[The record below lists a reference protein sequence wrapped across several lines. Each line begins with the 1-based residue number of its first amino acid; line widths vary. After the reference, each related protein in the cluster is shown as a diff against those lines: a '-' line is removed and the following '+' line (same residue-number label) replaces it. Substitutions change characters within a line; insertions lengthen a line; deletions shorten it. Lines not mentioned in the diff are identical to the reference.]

1 MNGISILLDRDK
13 IRTDG
18 GTQARTEI
26 NEATVREYAET
37 LRQAAVE
44 ELPWPF
50 PDVIVFYDGENHW
63 LGDGFHRV
71 NAAKQAEYHQVSA
84 EVRQGTRRDAVL
96 FAVGA
101 NATHG
106 LRRSQADKRR
116 AIETLLRDDEWG
128 RWSDREIARR
138 CNVSHPTVAAIRA
151 EVTGNFSSER
161 VYVDKHGNE
170 TRMETASIGN
180 SKWQV
185 NTGEKKQRL
194 ANDWLRNYQG
204 ADGRHWYDLTD
215 TQTWHANSP
224 CAQRAVAEGIGIAYL
239 RIAREMLLEE
249 QHKAEQAKRQD
260 ADGRLPPH
268 ACPRCRAE
276 RTQILMGMNHWRCKN
291 CGREFDSS
299 GKIPQGQPEPDGYE
313 MDGIIAIDREPPVTT
328 DVVPPVKG
336 LPKDY
341 SVKPLIECFADEE
354 VNPEINSDGIYKVQV
369 GILVGYVRSWVV
381 QERGGRWEVLNEI
394 ASQQG
399 DDIEALRCWL
409 PVANK
414 HYYVSDLVEAC
425 RIVASQH
432 AESKIADDDDENKIK
447 KLMNECYHLAADLRQ
462 RNTAKA
468 FCIMKVMLAGN
479 TLLDAVNAYKSA

>member
-50 PDVIVFYDGENHW
+50 PDVIVFYDGENYW

-170 TRMETASIGN
+170 TRMETASIG
-180 SKWQV
+180 
-185 NTGEKKQRL
+185 KKFNQGKQAELNMEAKDWL
-194 ANDWLRNYQG
+194 ANYRDEW
-204 ADGRHWYDLTD
+204 GR
-215 TQTWHANSP
+215 TWQKLEENQVHHANSP
-224 CAQRAVAEGIGIAYL
+224 CYQAFVRAFSEKLDGLEPKHALKTAL
-239 RIAREMLLEE
+239 WML
-249 QHKAEQAKRQD
+249 RQD
-260 ADGRLPPH
+260 QEEYYQDMATETFLHDVAHPEEDRMIAAALAPETAAPPKPSPPPTWMLYTPTSHSLCPLCDGHVEWEETSNYGRCEKCREYVWCDGTRYAAPDIPPYITKLFGRPIDENGYFVTATPAPAAPDEFLKSKTRLIDLAWGDEP
-268 ACPRCRAE
+268 E
-276 RTQILMGMNHWRCKN
+276 
-291 CGREFDSS
+291 
-299 GKIPQGQPEPDGYE
+299 QPEQLRSKVDDQIEDLVTAVRALNRKERKLMVDFCSNMQRDEYE
-313 MDGIIAIDREPPVTT
+313 TPAQQRVWGAM
-328 DVVPPVKG
+328 
-336 LPKDY
+336 
-341 SVKPLIECFADEE
+341 S
-354 VNPEINSDGIYKVQV
+354 
-369 GILVGYVRSWVV
+369 
-381 QERGGRWEVLNEI
+381 EVLR
-394 ASQQG
+394 
-399 DDIEALRCWL
+399 L
-409 PVANK
+409 
-414 HYYVSDLVEAC
+414 
-425 RIVASQH
+425 
-432 AESKIADDDDENKIK
+432 
-447 KLMNECYHLAADLRQ
+447 
-462 RNTAKA
+462 
-468 FCIMKVMLAGN
+468 
-479 TLLDAVNAYKSA
+479 

>member
-37 LRQAAVE
+37 LRQTAVE

-116 AIETLLRDDEWG
+116 AIETLLQDDEWG

-170 TRMETASIGN
+170 TRMETASIGKRFN
-180 SKWQV
+180 Q
-185 NTGEKKQRL
+185 GKQAELNMEAKDWL
-194 ANDWLRNYQG
+194 ANYQ
-204 ADGRHWYDLTD
+204 DEWGR
-215 TQTWHANSP
+215 TWQKLEENQVHHANSP
-224 CAQRAVAEGIGIAYL
+224 CYQAFVRAFSEKLDGLEPKHALKTALWMLRQEQEQYYQDMATETFLHDVAHPEEDRMIAAAL
-239 RIAREMLLEE
+239 APGP
-249 QHKAEQAKRQD
+249 APA
-260 ADGRLPPH
+260 AP
-268 ACPRCRAE
+268 
-276 RTQILMGMNHWRCKN
+276 N
-291 CGREFDSS
+291 EFSKTHS
-299 GKIPQGQPEPDGYE
+299 
-313 MDGIIAIDREPPVTT
+313 
-328 DVVPPVKG
+328 VVR
-336 LPKDY
+336 
-341 SVKPLIECFADEE
+341 LIELAWDGESEQQTQLPSKVDDQIEDMVAAVRALNRKERKLMVDFCSHMQRDEYE
-354 VNPEINSDGIYKVQV
+354 TPAQQRVWGTM
-369 GILVGYVRSWVV
+369 R
-381 QERGGRWEVLNEI
+381 EVLR
-394 ASQQG
+394 
-399 DDIEALRCWL
+399 L
-409 PVANK
+409 
-414 HYYVSDLVEAC
+414 
-425 RIVASQH
+425 
-432 AESKIADDDDENKIK
+432 
-447 KLMNECYHLAADLRQ
+447 
-462 RNTAKA
+462 
-468 FCIMKVMLAGN
+468 
-479 TLLDAVNAYKSA
+479 